1 MYLLTR
7 HRLDELLKNITNI
20 TKKETTIMTN
30 KEKLL
35 QDLFAANNK
44 AFEAQIAYDMAQWEV
59 ERARAA
65 YKAYLEAERQAEAA
79 ANE

>member
-20 TKKETTIMTN
+20 TKKETTIMKN